1 MIFRIALISLAV
13 FSSVAPCVADAAT
26 TSGSGALALAA
37 LVARYAPGLG
47 VADKAEL
54 ARLFDGNV
62 SAVSGPIRPHAA
74 KIVCRSS
81 NVAIASRTCA
91 LTFVARTIALS
102 GRQANE
108 LAATMLE
115 NGVDS
120 QGAAGSIYVGLH
132 GLTCTVTPAAI
143 ERNDGS
149 GAACTFSDGP

>member
-1 MIFRIALISLAV
+1 MPIRNVFTLLAI
-13 FSSVAPCVADAAT
+13 FSSIAPRVANAAT

-37 LVARYAPGLG
+37 IVARSAPGLG
-47 VADKAEL
+47 AADKAEL

-62 SAVSGPIRPHAA
+62 SVPSGPIKPHAA

-81 NVAIASRTCA
+81 NVAIASRECT
-91 LTFVARTIALS
+91 LTFAMQTITIT

-115 NGVDS
+115 NGVES

-143 ERNDGS
+143 KRSDGS
-149 GAACTFSDGP
+149 GASCTFSDGP